1 MLMLA
6 SVLMFG
12 SPQYIKE
19 YCEDSVR
26 VAPKFCKPH
35 GCCVDKCPCVK
46 KCLCDCAC
54 KRKKK

>member
-1 MLMLA
+1 MK
-6 SVLMFG
+6 
-12 SPQYIKE
+12 YILIE
-19 YCEDSVR
+19 LILFVGFLQPVYSNV
-26 VAPKFCKPH
+26 PKFCTPH

>member
-1 MLMLA
+1 MEKIMKMIITFIISCSLLF
-6 SVLMFG
+6 S
-12 SPQYIKE
+12 QEI
-19 YCEDSVR
+19 
-26 VAPKFCKPH
+26 PKFCKPH

>member
-1 MLMLA
+1 
-6 SVLMFG
+6 MFLFFTF
-12 SPQYIKE
+12 
-19 YCEDSVR
+19 R
-26 VAPKFCKPH
+26 VFGEEIPKFCKPH